1 MLPYGIMICAL
12 MKVNIK
18 NASFFLLNIL
28 GILPLMILATIWGF
42 IYRINVEFLIVIT
55 IISSIIYIRNKD
67 IVIIK
72 FRELRAW
79 WYNLKPIWKISALA
93 FIFITALQSSMPTNI
108 PDDGFYYLQTIKWA
122 NEVGIPK
129 GVARFGIQYGQFS
142 TWHIIQAIFN
152 LSNFFGNRF
161 NILNGWILSVF
172 ILLAIYNLNYTKRS
186 EQIFHLFVVFS
197 AVFLQYFTTA
207 PSPDLPV
214 ILLSLII
221 FKIFLFDEDL
231 STNLKIIVLLSLI
244 AISIKISSFYL
255 IFFVLA
261 FGYKKILKD
270 KRLIILTFIIGILL
284 ISKDLTTTG
293 TLIYPFDFYTP
304 DWIKWKIDAKILDE
318 GKAIIKNSPII
329 GYSSD
334 LLNDFNLSQKIK
346 LWFNYKGYRGVANIL
361 WLLGIVILGT
371 ISFINKSKKY
381 ILVFVISVIHFL
393 ILWSVAPNYRFAL
406 AIIILDYFLIIYYFL
421 GDFIAHYS
429 KILIHIGL
437 FFSIIWLTPLISPI
451 LKLSSNPVISISYPL
466 KPEYFII
473 PVRPF
478 ISDSYEKRDFNGE
491 EVFIPPKYHYA
502 LDGPLPCVM
511 RNHFEKY
518 RNKN

>member
-1 MLPYGIMICAL
+1 MLPYGIMISTV
-12 MKVNIK
+12 MKVDIK
-18 NASFFLLNIL
+18 NTSFFLLTIL
-28 GILPLMILATIWGF
+28 GILPLMILATIWGIF
-42 IYRINVEFLIVIT
+42 YRINIEFLIFNTVIS
-55 IISSIIYIRNKD
+55 IIIYISNKD
-67 IVIIK
+67 IVIK
-72 FRELRAW
+72 KLRELRAW
-79 WYNLKPIWKISALA
+79 WHNLTPIWKISALA

-152 LSNFFGNRF
+152 LSYFFGNQF
-161 NILNGWILSVF
+161 NVLNGWMMSIF
-172 ILLAIYNLNYTKRS
+172 ILLAIYNLNYTKKS
-186 EQIFHLFVVFS
+186 EQFFYLFVVFI
-197 AVFLQYFTTA
+197 AVFLQYFNTA

-221 FKIFLFDEDL
+221 FKIFLFDDNS
-231 STNLKIIVLLSLI
+231 STNLKIIVLLTLI

-270 KRLIILTFIIGILL
+270 KKLIILSFIIGVLI
-284 ISKDLTTTG
+284 ISKDLITTG
-293 TLIYPFDFYTP
+293 SLIFPFDFYTP
-304 DWIKWKIDAKILDE
+304 DWIEWKIDAKILEE

-334 LLNDFNLSQKIK
+334 LLNDFNLSQKFK
-346 LWFNYKGYRGVANIL
+346 LWFNYKGYRGVANKI

-371 ISFINKSKKY
+371 ISLINKKKKY
-381 ILVFVISVIHFL
+381 FLVFIISVIHFL
-393 ILWSVAPNYRFAL
+393 ILWSFAPNYRFAL
-406 AIIILDYFLIIYYFL
+406 AIILLDYFLIINFLL
-421 GDFIAHYS
+421 GDSITHYS
-429 KILIHIGL
+429 NILVHVGL
-437 FFSIIWLTPLISPI
+437 LSSIIWLTPLISPI
-451 LKLSSNPVISISYPL
+451 LKLSANPVISISYPL
-466 KPEYFII
+466 KPEYFLI
-473 PVRPF
+473 PVKPF
-478 ISDSYEKRDFNGE
+478 ISDSYEKKDFNGE

-502 LDGPLPCVM
+502 WDGPLPCVM

-518 RNKN
+518 GNKN